1 MLEENE
7 FKFLNSEQEIIDEHG
22 QAYYDK
28 LTKIVKYQDEVV
40 SKMSEKEKRDKVV
53 NFIMNGP
60 GGD

>member
-40 SKMSEKEKRDKVV
+40 SKMSENEKRDKVV